1 MMSDVSRR
9 HFLKL
14 GACVVGGACAADAL
28 PSLTQAAEGGELT
41 TLRTTLPYP
50 RMKLA
55 SIGQLT
61 TGREHLTTYPDKA
74 SPVVLVKLGQPAI
87 NGVGPDRDVVA
98 FSRRCSH
105 MGGTLSLR
113 PDTAIFHCPLHYAMF
128 DAQKGGLLVIGQ
140 ATDNL
145 PQLELEVDAAG
156 DVFAVGIRGLLYGR
170 QANVLA

>member
-1 MMSDVSRR
+1 MSDVSRR

-28 PSLTQAAEGGELT
+28 PSLTHAAEGSGIS

-50 RMKLA
+50 RIKLA

-61 TGREHLTTYPDKA
+61 TGHEHLSTYPDQA
-74 SPVVLVKLGQPAI
+74 SPVVLIKLGRPVV
-87 NGVGPDRDVVA
+87 NGVGPDRDIVA

-105 MGGTLSLR
+105 MGGTLSFR
-113 PDTAIFHCPLHYAMF
+113 PDSATIHCPLHYAMF
-128 DAQKGGLLVIGQ
+128 DAQKGGLLIIGQ

-145 PQLELEVDAAG
+145 PQLELEIDAAG